1 MEKQLKVVSVIDD
14 YKVVLN
20 AGANQGIKLGQRYMI
35 YTLSNEE
42 IIDPDTNESLGF
54 LEIVKGTGKVTHVQE
69 KMCTI
74 ESIEYKPLTKKIK
87 RKNPPMTLGADFLPS
102 NYEEVTEPEHEQLPF
117 DNPKVGN
124 LAKRVN

>member
-1 MEKQLKVVSVIDD
+1 MEKQLKVASILDD

-20 AGANQGIKLGQRYMI
+20 AGFNSSIKVGQRYLV
-35 YTLSNEE
+35 YALSDEE

-69 KMCTI
+69 KMCTL
-74 ESIEYKPLTKKIK
+74 ESDEYKPLPKTTRTRKSYAFFSDSIVEETK
-87 RKNPPMTLGADFLPS
+87 P
-102 NYEEVTEPEHEQLPF
+102 EPEQVPF
-117 DNPKVGN
+117 SSPVIGD